1 MPLPKFPAVPK
12 GRIFVPVP
20 PQVPGLLTA
29 VFAVVVAFTVHALV
43 PVLPAMTVAVGL
55 GLLAANLPGTG
66 SWAAGGARAGLDFAG
81 KHMMRAGI
89 VVLGLK
95 VSVMDVLG
103 LGWQA
108 LLLITA
114 VVLASFAG
122 TYGIA
127 RMFRLTRDASLL
139 IATGF
144 SICGAS
150 AIGAMAAVR
159 RIRHV
164 DTVLP
169 VALVTL
175 CGTLAIGVLP
185 LLLHPLQLTP
195 EVFGAWTGAS
205 VHDVGQ
211 VVATAQTAGT
221 GALAIA
227 VVVKLTR
234 VILLAPMVAAA
245 GLHQRAVMGRAVASR
260 SPRTGPGEAGSGP
273 KSSCL
278 HGPGP
283 TEVPAPVPA
292 PEADGAE
299 LRLPPVVPLFVIGFM
314 AMVALRSTGWLSV
327 GWLEAAAAVQDLL
340 LGIALFGL
348 GSAVRVQTLL
358 HTGARALLAALA
370 AWLLIAVLGL
380 GAAVLIIAPGP

>member
-1 MPLPKFPAVPK
+1 MPRFPAARQ
-12 GRIFVPVP
+12 GRIVARIP
-20 PQVPGLLTA
+20 PLLPGLLTA
-29 VFAVVVAFTVHALV
+29 VFAVGVAFTVHAMV
-43 PVLPAMTVAVGL
+43 PVLPAMTVAVVL

-66 SWAAGGARAGLDFAG
+66 TWAAGRGRAGLDFSG
-81 KHMMRAGI
+81 KHLMRAGI
-89 VVLGLK
+89 VFLGLK
-95 VSVMDVLG
+95 VSVMDILG
-103 LGWQA
+103 LGWQS
-108 LLLITA
+108 LLLITG

-122 TYGIA
+122 TYGIS
-127 RMFRLTRDASLL
+127 RLFRLTRDASLL

-159 RIRHV
+159 RIRHA

-245 GLHQRAVMGRAVASR
+245 GVHQRTAMSRAAGSNTRKSARNRAGDGSR
-260 SPRTGPGEAGSGP
+260 TDTGPGTAGQ
-273 KSSCL
+273 
-278 HGPGP
+278 PGP
-283 TEVPAPVPA
+283 TDPAA
-292 PEADGAE
+292 EADGAE
-299 LRLPPVVPLFVIGFM
+299 LRLPPVVPLFVIGFV
-314 AMVALRSTGWLSV
+314 AMVGVRSTGWLSP

-340 LGIALFGL
+340 LGMALFGL

-358 HTGARALLAALA
+358 HTGAQALLAALA
-370 AWLLIAVLGL
+370 AWLLIAALGL
-380 GAAVLIIAPGP
+380 GAAVLIIQPH

>member
-1 MPLPKFPAVPK
+1 MVPA
-12 GRIFVPVP
+12 
-20 PQVPGLLTA
+20 
-29 VFAVVVAFTVHALV
+29 
-43 PVLPAMTVAVGL
+43 LPAMTVAVVL
-55 GLLAANLPGTG
+55 GLLSANLPGTG
-66 SWAAGGARAGLDFAG
+66 TWTAGRARPGLDFAG
-81 KHMMRAGI
+81 KHLMRAGI
-89 VVLGLK
+89 VLLGLK
-95 VSVMDVLG
+95 VSVLDVLG
-103 LGWQA
+103 LGWQS
-108 LLLITA
+108 LLLITG
-114 VVLASFAG
+114 VVLVSFGG
-122 TYGIA
+122 TYGIS

-245 GLHQRAVMGRAVASR
+245 GIHQRSAINRETRNG
-260 SPRTGPGEAGSGP
+260 TGPNGAGPDGLAGAEPAGP
-273 KSSCL
+273 ASE
-278 HGPGP
+278 
-283 TEVPAPVPA
+283 T
-292 PEADGAE
+292 DGAE
-299 LRLPPVVPLFVIGFM
+299 LRMPPVVPLFVIGFV
-314 AMVALRSTGWLSV
+314 AMVGLRSTGWLSP

-340 LGIALFGL
+340 LGTALFGL

-370 AWLLIAVLGL
+370 AWLLIAALGL
-380 GAAVLIIAPGP
+380 GAAMLIVQP

>member
-1 MPLPKFPAVPK
+1 ML
-12 GRIFVPVP
+12 
-20 PQVPGLLTA
+20 
-29 VFAVVVAFTVHALV
+29 
-43 PVLPAMTVAVGL
+43 PVLPAMTVAVVL

-66 SWAAGGARAGLDFAG
+66 TWVAGGARAGLDFAG
-81 KHMMRAGI
+81 KHLMRAGI
-89 VVLGLK
+89 VLLGLK
-95 VSVMDVLG
+95 VSVMDVLD
-103 LGWQA
+103 LGWQS
-108 LLLITA
+108 LLLITG

-122 TYGIA
+122 TYGIS
-127 RMFRLTRDASLL
+127 RLCRLPRDASLL

-185 LLLHPLQLTP
+185 LLLHPLQLSP

-245 GLHQRAVMGRAVASR
+245 GVHQRTAMRRG
-260 SPRTGPGEAGSGP
+260 AGSNTRNGAGNAAGP
-273 KSSCL
+273 AVE
-278 HGPGP
+278 
-283 TEVPAPVPA
+283 TEA
-292 PEADGAE
+292 EADGAE
-299 LRLPPVVPLFVIGFM
+299 LRLPPVVPLFVIGFVV
-314 AMVALRSTGWLSV
+314 MVGVRSSGWLSP

-340 LGIALFGL
+340 LGAALFGL

-370 AWLLIAVLGL
+370 AWLLIAALGL
-380 GAAVLIIAPGP
+380 GAAVLIIRPH

>member
-1 MPLPKFPAVPK
+1 MPRFPAAPE
-12 GRIFVPVP
+12 GRISARIP
-20 PQVPGLLTA
+20 PLVPGLLAA
-29 VFAVVVAFTVHALV
+29 VLAVGVAFTVHAMV
-43 PVLPAMTVAVGL
+43 PVLPAMTAAVVL

-66 SWAAGGARAGLDFAG
+66 TWTAGRGRAGLDFAG
-81 KHMMRAGI
+81 KHLMRAGI
-89 VVLGLK
+89 VFLGLK

-103 LGWQA
+103 LGWQS
-108 LLLITA
+108 LLLIA
-114 VVLASFAG
+114 GVVLASFAG
-122 TYGIA
+122 TYGISRA
-127 RMFRLTRDASLL
+127 FRLTRDASLL

-185 LLLHPLQLTP
+185 LLLHPLDLTP

-234 VILLAPMVAAA
+234 VILLAPIVAAA
-245 GLHQRAVMGRAVASR
+245 GIHQRAALSRGANAAAWNGAARNGAEPARAAK
-260 SPRTGPGEAGSGP
+260 PLPDI
-273 KSSCL
+273 
-278 HGPGP
+278 
-283 TEVPAPVPA
+283 
-292 PEADGAE
+292 DGADV
-299 LRLPPVVPLFVIGFM
+299 RMPPIVPLFVIGFV
-314 AMVALRSTGWLSV
+314 AMVGLRSTGWLSP
-327 GWLEAAAAVQDLL
+327 GWLEAGAALQDVL
-340 LGIALFGL
+340 LGMALFGL

-370 AWLLIAVLGL
+370 AWLLIAALGL
-380 GAAVLIIAPGP
+380 GAAVLIIQPH

>member
-1 MPLPKFPAVPK
+1 M
-12 GRIFVPVP
+12 
-20 PQVPGLLTA
+20 
-29 VFAVVVAFTVHALV
+29 V
-43 PVLPAMTVAVGL
+43 PVLPAMTVAVVL

-66 SWAAGGARAGLDFAG
+66 TWAAGRGRAGLDFGG
-81 KHMMRAGI
+81 KHLMRAGI
-89 VVLGLK
+89 VFLGLK
-95 VSVMDVLG
+95 VSVMDILG
-103 LGWQA
+103 LGWQS
-108 LLLITA
+108 LLLITG

-122 TYGIA
+122 TYGIS
-127 RMFRLTRDASLL
+127 RLFRLTRDTSLL

-159 RIRHV
+159 RIRHA

-245 GLHQRAVMGRAVASR
+245 GVHQRTAMSRVAGNNTRNSARNRAGKGSR
-260 SPRTGPGEAGSGP
+260 TDTGPGRAAQ
-273 KSSCL
+273 
-278 HGPGP
+278 PGP
-283 TEVPAPVPA
+283 THPAA
-292 PEADGAE
+292 EADGAE
-299 LRLPPVVPLFVIGFM
+299 LRLPPVVPMFVIGFV
-314 AMVALRSTGWLSV
+314 AMVGVRSTGWLSP

-340 LGIALFGL
+340 LGMALFGL

-370 AWLLIAVLGL
+370 AWLLIAALGL
-380 GAAVLIIAPGP
+380 GAAVLIIQPH